1 MEGAKGPPGRG
12 TCPAG
17 EWYPTLLCLHVLVL
31 YWDHW
36 GNPTQF
42 EEGTLYNLVTVLGQ
56 RKRGTNMYASCL
68 SAILDP
74 VEACWQQDFYLKW
87 QICLEGS
94 DPRLV
99 LLALSRVYKTRG
111 STQLSWK
118 LKVCMSKMK
127 LNSIYV
133 RDMPL
138 CTKQRTTQKI
148 QQNQSYLGKD
158 NSHSGT
164 VQSSCQSL
172 KQLLY

>member
-118 LKVCMSKMK
+118 LKVCMLEMK
-127 LNSIYV
+127 QNSISA
-133 RDMPL
+133 RDVLM
-138 CTKQRTTQKI
+138 CTKWRTTQ
-148 QQNQSYLGKD
+148 
-158 NSHSGT
+158 
-164 VQSSCQSL
+164 
-172 KQLLY
+172 